1 MDRIHTRGTNTLIQL
16 NTLLGFLCH
25 LSLCGYGL
33 IYFLYSVFGLPN
45 SVISTLRIGCIVFAI
60 LAVVINKR
68 PIIKMYS
75 FTKLYIFLITISFI
89 SSFYSV
95 NSEAISSTTY
105 LFNAAVIGITFS
117 FTLTSKAVIKR
128 FLYMMATSGAIV
140 FLVLASKNLLY
151 IDDRLGRTLTGG
163 NLNMF
168 ALYIMLTL
176 IAAIMLFCMSEK
188 KWEKVLLL
196 VISTLDV
203 YMLMLSGG
211 RKYILTPMIMCAV
224 IMWIN
229 AKKISL
235 QKRIIILLIAIVV
248 IYFGWNF
255 MMTNEVVY
263 MSIGRRFENQEGAES
278 RLDLIL
284 YGLEY
289 FLRSPFYGYGENAF
303 EVLIYPDMGV
313 SMYSHNNYVELLV
326 NLGLIGFLPYY
337 FVYFGTIKKLYNK
350 INNNKIFMVFFAFM
364 VASLFLK
371 TGIVA
376 YNSASLWIEYFVI
389 SCILAEE
396 DSLLDISENDGVT

>member
-105 LFNAAVIGITFS
+105 LFNVAVIGITFS

-396 DSLLDISENDGVT
+396 DSLLDISEKDGVT

>member
-105 LFNAAVIGITFS
+105 LFNVAVIGITFS

-229 AKKISL
+229 AKKISP
-235 QKRIIILLIAIVV
+235 Q
-248 IYFGWNF
+248 
-255 MMTNEVVY
+255 
-263 MSIGRRFENQEGAES
+263 
-278 RLDLIL
+278 
-284 YGLEY
+284 
-289 FLRSPFYGYGENAF
+289 
-303 EVLIYPDMGV
+303 
-313 SMYSHNNYVELLV
+313 
-326 NLGLIGFLPYY
+326 
-337 FVYFGTIKKLYNK
+337 
-350 INNNKIFMVFFAFM
+350 
-364 VASLFLK
+364 
-371 TGIVA
+371 
-376 YNSASLWIEYFVI
+376 
-389 SCILAEE
+389 
-396 DSLLDISENDGVT
+396 

>member
-1 MDRIHTRGTNTLIQL
+1 MIQL

-105 LFNAAVIGITFS
+105 LFNVAVIGITFS

>member
-105 LFNAAVIGITFS
+105 LFNVAVIGITFS